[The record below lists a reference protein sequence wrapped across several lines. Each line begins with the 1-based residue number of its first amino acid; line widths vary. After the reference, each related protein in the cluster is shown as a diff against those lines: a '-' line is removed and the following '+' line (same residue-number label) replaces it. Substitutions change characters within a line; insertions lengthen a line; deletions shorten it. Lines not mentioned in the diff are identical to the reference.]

1 MDENRVSSERLKQL
15 MQLAESKRGAS
26 SDGNILHSI
35 PEPVRS
41 SIPSSDN
48 EQPNIPTVQ
57 EETKEDA
64 TSSILTTKPE
74 RILGVARDDLILNA
88 KQEEAVT
95 KGVNGEDFVL
105 IGRAG
110 TGKTTTMR
118 YLAKALIEKQV
129 IPAQLG
135 RSTKYLNADSPGVA
149 VLSFTN
155 KAVNNIRHAMP
166 EEFKRHTLTIHKILE
181 FAPVRYEVFDEVK
194 GDYVTKMKFE
204 PKRNA
209 FNPLPS
215 NLKLIVFEES
225 SMISVELFNQLIS
238 ACPHKPQLIFLGDI
252 RQLPPVFGTAILG
265 FKMLELPIVELSEV
279 YRQALKSPILRFAL
293 AVDDGDFKQF
303 DRKMIQVDGKKKT
316 FPELEKWNE
325 SSEDGILLIH
335 PWQKPISADHA
346 LMTICKFF
354 EQRHK
359 ANIWNCQEDM
369 ILCPFNKAFGTI
381 EINKGLMQF
390 LGEERKA
397 PVFEVIAG
405 FVKHYLAVGDRVLF
419 MKEDAIITNI
429 AYNTEYLGKR
439 PRPAS
444 VNMDRWG
451 HMRHAMTEE
460 EKKNLSKEE
469 QEAGFDV
476 DAIEKF
482 LAAAADDV
490 EERVTSASHI
500 ITVKLKYD
508 PEGEEQE
515 LESASEINNL
525 LGGYAITV
533 HKAQGSE
540 WDNVYLLMH
549 NSHAVMNQREL
560 LYTAITRAKKM
571 LYFICEPDTLMKGIQ
586 SQKIKGNSLEEK
598 AEWFKGKKEEMDKKL
613 FEAPEV
619 IEGAESREG
628 VYAGEKEKKAIVLP
642 PEPKTPPVPLIKLH
656 EFVSQAIKNDA
667 QEHLNKYWY
676 KAKCIW
682 GDKIGERPQLDFNL
696 QRAKIIGLAQLQAGV
711 IKLNPVWSILAGSDL
726 RIREEM
732 FSRTMIHEICHIVS
746 YRYSYDRGHGSGWHM
761 AMKLMGEIPD
771 IVYNDNTLPAWTNG
785 FQEVMKQKM
794 QELQNANA
802 DFIEDDSTTEDEE
815 I

>member
-1 MDENRVSSERLKQL
+1 MEENRVSSERLKQL
-15 MQLAESKRGAS
+15 MQLAETKKRGVS
-26 SDGNILHSI
+26 QDDNILHSI
-35 PEPVRS
+35 SEPVRS
-41 SIPSSDN
+41 SIPSSNN
-48 EQPNIPTVQ
+48 EQQTISPVQ

-64 TSSILTTKPE
+64 ASSKLKTGSE

-88 KQEEAVT
+88 KQEEAVN

-129 IPAQLG
+129 IPVQLG

-225 SMISVELFNQLIS
+225 SMISVELFNQFIA

-293 AVDDGDFKQF
+293 AVDDGDFKMF
-303 DRKMIQVDGKKKT
+303 DRTPSIVDGQKKK
-316 FPELEKWNE
+316 FPALEKWNE
-325 SSEDGILLIH
+325 SCEDGILLIH

-359 ANIWNCQEDM
+359 ANTWNCEEDM

-444 VNMDRWG
+444 IHMDRWG

-460 EKKNLSKEE
+460 EKSKLSKEE

-476 DAIEKF
+476 DSVEKF

-571 LYFICEPDTLMKGIQ
+571 LYFVCEPDTLMKGIQ

-619 IEGAESREG
+619 IEGAEFREG
-628 VYAGEKEKKAIVLP
+628 VYAGDKEKKAVMLP
-642 PEPKTPPVPLIKLH
+642 EEPKTPPIPLVKLH
-656 EFVSQAIKNDA
+656 EFVSAALRKEAQGFLELYWEQAKG
-667 QEHLNKYWY
+667 
-676 KAKCIW
+676 IW
-682 GDKIGERPQLDFNL
+682 RDKIGACPQLDFNL
-696 QRAKIIGLAQLQAGV
+696 QRSKILGLAQLQAGV
-711 IKLNPVWSILAGSDL
+711 IKLNPVWTILAETHPA
-726 RIREEM
+726 IKKEM
-732 FSRTMIHEICHIVS
+732 FETTMKHEICHIVA
-746 YRYSYDRGHGSGWHM
+746 YRYSYDRGHSSGWYM
-761 AMKLMGEIPD
+761 AMKLMGEVPNAT
-771 IVYNDNTLPAWTNG
+771 YNDNTLPVWTAG
-785 FQEVMKQKM
+785 YQEVLKQKM
-794 QELQNANA
+794 QELTNA
-802 DFIEDDSTTEDEE
+802 DFTEDETSTEDEE